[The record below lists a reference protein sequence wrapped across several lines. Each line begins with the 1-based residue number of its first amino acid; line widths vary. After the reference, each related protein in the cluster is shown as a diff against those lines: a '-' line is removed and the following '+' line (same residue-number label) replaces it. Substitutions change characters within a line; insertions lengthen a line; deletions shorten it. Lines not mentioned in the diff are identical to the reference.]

1 MEHPVL
7 NGMSPLNPSLWGSMN
22 LVKKAERFEEPEG
35 MEDIKETRPSRST
48 ADAPMNS
55 QSLWPHSYSLHGPAS
70 DGIVGLKGEWT

>member
-35 MEDIKETRPSRST
+35 MEDIKETRPF
-48 ADAPMNS
+48 
-55 QSLWPHSYSLHGPAS
+55 
-70 DGIVGLKGEWT
+70 